1 MILGMM
7 LGRGTYW
14 NHISW
19 LSEQPWEGYL
29 SYIMHRIVF
38 IKSKDGV
45 IRNRWEQEGQMIT
58 ERKSTYCH
66 LPIHTSTMHQM
77 LFGDNI

>member
-7 LGRGTYW
+7 LGRVPIGIIYPGLVNSLW
-14 NHISW
+14 K
-19 LSEQPWEGYL
+19 GYL

-45 IRNRWEQEGQMIT
+45 ICNRWEQEGQIIT
-58 ERKSTYCH
+58 ERKTTYCL

-77 LFGDNI
+77 LFGDDI